1 MSVALKASTAPNGT
15 NGTVTVP
22 IPTKT
27 IPAPS
32 SDAKS
37 LEIPDNH
44 FQIFQKSLLE
54 HEFEHEDAFV
64 SAHLS
69 RLQYGIYQDDRMDMY
84 GRPTKSINVTFVA
97 ITFAFHPMHS
107 AEKRFKRAQIS
118 IQALKHL
125 ANLPKRPMMSPSE
138 SSSSLHKLLTVVFLL
153 RILPGNSR
161 WVSKPIHL

>member
-1 MSVALKASTAPNGT
+1 MSVALKASTTPNGT

-22 IPTKT
+22 TPTKT
-27 IPAPS
+27 VPALS
-32 SDAKS
+32 SDTKS

-44 FQIFQKSLLE
+44 FQIFQKSLFE

-69 RLQYGIYQDDRMDMY
+69 RLQHGIYQDDRMDMY
-84 GRPTKSINVTFVA
+84 GRLTKSINVTFVA

-118 IQALKHL
+118 IQAFK
-125 ANLPKRPMMSPSE
+125 APGKPAKAAYDEP
-138 SSSSLHKLLTVVFLL
+138 L
-153 RILPGNSR
+153 RIIMFAPHVAYGRISTENLTWKFTLGM
-161 WVSKPIHL
+161 

>member
-1 MSVALKASTAPNGT
+1 MSVALKASTTPNGT

-118 IQALKHL
+118 IQAFK
-125 ANLPKRPMMSPSE
+125 APGQPAKAAYDEP
-138 SSSSLHKLLTVVFLL
+138 L
-153 RILPGNSR
+153 RIIMFAPHVAYGRISTENLTWKFTLG
-161 WVSKPIHL
+161 K